1 MRRVPRSVAED
12 HEASPSRRGSRLR
25 RRRAPPFVTE
35 TYSHGDPMA
44 SVLRAEASV
53 LLRRRDSLG
62 THILDY
68 DRLAPES
75 SRGPEPIR
83 TRPAMHRQQQA

>member
-1 MRRVPRSVAED
+1 MRL
-12 HEASPSRRGSRLR
+12 LR
-25 RRRAPPFVTE
+25 RDEVRDFAGDVHRDFVTE